1 METKKF
7 KNLIKEALSDDL
19 VVVQSQCEDTEG
31 INVCDLLSKEKSQKL
46 IDTGEIMRD
55 IMDRRFTPEDV
66 DYLTNV
72 ISVAKRE
79 YGENDEEV
87 LNLEKA
93 VKDLMDIS
101 GDIRSAKPKDITL
114 ESLKEDFR
122 KFKLS

>member
-7 KNLIKEALSDDL
+7 KNLIKEALSDDSDDL

-79 YGENDEEV
+79 YGENDS
-87 LNLEKA
+87 K
-93 VKDLMDIS
+93 
-101 GDIRSAKPKDITL
+101 RSNGHKRRYQIC
-114 ESLKEDFR
+114 
-122 KFKLS
+122 

>member
-1 METKKF
+1 MKTKKF

>member
-19 VVVQSQCEDTEG
+19 VVVQSQCQDLEG

-55 IMDRRFTPEDV
+55 IMDRRFTPDDIE
-66 DYLTNV
+66 YLTR
-72 ISVAKRE
+72 IIAVAKRE
-79 YGENDEEV
+79 YGESNEEV

-101 GDIRSAKPKDITL
+101 GDIRSAQTKDVTL
-114 ESLKEDFR
+114 ESLKEDFE

>member
-19 VVVQSQCEDTEG
+19 VIVQSQCEDLEG

-55 IMDRRFTPEDV
+55 IMDRRFTPDDIE
-66 DYLTNV
+66 YLTR
-72 ISVAKRE
+72 IIAVAKRE
-79 YGENDEEV
+79 YGESNEEV

-101 GDIRSAKPKDITL
+101 GDIRSAEVKDVTL
-114 ESLKEDFR
+114 ESLKEDFE

>member
-1 METKKF
+1 MKTKKF

-19 VVVQSQCEDTEG
+19 VVVQSQCEDMEG
-31 INVCDLLSKEKSQKL
+31 INVCDLLGKEKSQKL

>member
-1 METKKF
+1 MKTKKF

-114 ESLKEDFR
+114 ESLKEDFE